1 VSESWTFEAG
11 EDEAIQCQWFV
22 PDDFDSGGT
31 GPQIHLRGWLT
42 ALDDCGSTC
51 TTDGVVEWEVSRR
64 VFSVGDLVFFEIKR
78 LGSTG
83 LDDNIRVRFHLL
95 PPRFDHSVD

>member
-64 VFSVGDLVFFEIKR
+64 VFSVGDDL
-78 LGSTG
+78 
-83 LDDNIRVRFHLL
+83 
-95 PPRFDHSVD
+95 